1 MDPACGKHRFK
12 MHLKSQKQYVHYLSL
27 VILKG
32 KNGGTD
38 SAVPLFDPSNKHLLL
53 VVWNK
58 ILSLLGTG

>member
-1 MDPACGKHRFK
+1 
-12 MHLKSQKQYVHYLSL
+12 MHLKNQKLSVHYLSL

-32 KNGGTD
+32 KDGGTD
-38 SAVPLFDPSNKHLLL
+38 SAVPLFDPSNKDLLL